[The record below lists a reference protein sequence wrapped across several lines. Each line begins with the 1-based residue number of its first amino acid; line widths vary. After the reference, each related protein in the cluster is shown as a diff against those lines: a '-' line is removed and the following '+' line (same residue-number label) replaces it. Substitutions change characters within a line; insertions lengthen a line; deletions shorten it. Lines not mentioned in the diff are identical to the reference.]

1 MSIDQA
7 VITLLPRSGPES
19 PAPEVSP
26 LSGLLGLTL
35 VHRVILAAAQ
45 SGVRD
50 FFLIGASGKD
60 TEEIADL
67 LRKDPRVIGRSLR
80 LSSVPVPEPG
90 TPADG
95 TGVRGRFW
103 LIPADAVFDPD
114 ILVRA
119 AQADPGGAVN
129 LHLVDSASLKGPET
143 GEAIR
148 VKAGPPGQ
156 EGLTFVPGPA
166 EGSPTYAAVSLCAAE
181 VFPRLG
187 APFAEAGPG
196 RPAAEVLNEVFGSS
210 PARTFDTGGQ
220 FCFRVLSKTALK
232 KARRCL
238 LATARKPTD
247 SFISRHFN
255 RHISLF
261 LTRPLLWLGITPNP
275 LSVACLAIGVASCWF
290 IAQGGYFH
298 SFLGAFLFEFASIFD
313 GCDGE
318 VARLTYRT
326 SKFGGFVDMV
336 GDAVIFV
343 LFFVCLP
350 VGLYRSSRRPVWLF
364 LGVLALLSMG
374 TFYLQLA
381 AFMKKVKLGNYVVG
395 VVKDIERTAGRPGFT
410 GRLDGMAAQIAF
422 IYRRDFFSTV
432 AFIVIALGGAGGLMW
447 VLGVL
452 IPLEPVY
459 MHFFSRRRLRPNP
472 DPV

>member
-7 VITLLPRSGPES
+7 VITLPPRSGPG
-19 PAPEVSP
+19 VSP
-26 LSGLLGLTL
+26 LTELLGLTL

-60 TEEIADL
+60 AEEIVDS

-80 LSSVPVPEPG
+80 VSSVSVPEPG
-90 TPADG
+90 RPAG
-95 TGVRGRFW
+95 GNGVHGRFW
-103 LIPADAVFDPD
+103 LIPGDAVFDPD
-114 ILVRA
+114 ILMRA
-119 AQADPGGAVN
+119 AEADPGGAVN
-129 LHLVDSASLKGPET
+129 LHLVDSAAPTGPGTAET
-143 GEAIR
+143 VR
-148 VKAGPPGQ
+148 VKTGRRGQ
-156 EGLTFVPGPA
+156 EGLMFVQGPA
-166 EGSPTYAAVSLCAAE
+166 EGAPAYAAVSLCAAE

-187 APFAEAGPG
+187 VLFVEAGPR
-196 RPAAEVLNEVFGSS
+196 RPAADILNDVFGNA
-210 PARTFDTGGQ
+210 PARTFATGGR
-220 FCFRVLSKTALK
+220 FCFRVSSKAALK
-232 KARRCL
+232 KARHSL

-247 SFISRHFN
+247 SFIARTFN
-255 RHISLF
+255 RRVSLF
-261 LTRPLLWLGITPNP
+261 LTRPLIWLGLKPNP
-275 LSVACLAIGVASCWF
+275 LSVACLAIGMASCWF
-290 IAQGGYFH
+290 IAQGGYVH
-298 SFLGAFLFEFASIFD
+298 SVLGAFLFEFASIFD

-343 LFFVCLP
+343 LFFACLP
-350 VGLYRSSRRPVWLF
+350 VGLYRGSRRPVWLV

-374 TFYLQLA
+374 TFYLQLT
-381 AFMKKVKLGNYVVG
+381 AFMRKKKLGNYVVG
-395 VVKDIERTAGRPGFT
+395 VVKDIEQSAGRPGFN
-410 GRLDGMAAQIAF
+410 GRLDRMAAKIAF

-447 VLGVL
+447 VLGVM
-452 IPLEPVY
+452 IPLQPVY

-472 DPV
+472 DPT

>member
-7 VITLLPRSGPES
+7 VIMIPPRPG
-19 PAPEVSP
+19 PEVSP
-26 LSGLLGLTL
+26 LTELLGLTL

-50 FFLIGASGKD
+50 FFLMGVPGEEI
-60 TEEIADL
+60 EEIAGV
-67 LRKDPRVIGRSLR
+67 LRKDPRVIGRSLSI
-80 LSSVPVPEPG
+80 SSVPVPGPG
-90 TPADG
+90 KPAGG
-95 TGVRGRFW
+95 TEVRGRFW

-119 AQADPGGAVN
+119 AEADPGGAVN
-129 LHLVDSASLKGPET
+129 LHLVDSAAPTGPET
-143 GEAIR
+143 SETIR
-148 VKAGPPGQ
+148 VKGGLPDQ
-156 EGLTFVPGPA
+156 EGLTFVAGPV
-166 EGSPTYAAVSLCAAE
+166 EGSSAYAAVSLCAAE
-181 VFPRLG
+181 AFPRLG
-187 APFAEAGPG
+187 ALFAEPG
-196 RPAAEVLNEVFGSS
+196 QRRSASDALNDVFGSAT
-210 PARTFDTGGQ
+210 ARTFDTGGR
-220 FCFRVLSKTALK
+220 FCFRVLSKAALK
-232 KARRCL
+232 KARREL

-247 SFISRHFN
+247 SFIARNVN
-255 RHISLF
+255 RRVSLF
-261 LTRPLLWLGITPNP
+261 LTRPLIRLGVKPNP
-275 LSVACLAIGVASCWF
+275 LSVACLAIGIASCWF
-290 IAQGGYFH
+290 IAQGGYFY
-298 SFLGAFLFEFASIFD
+298 SVLGAFLFEFASIFD

-350 VGLYRSSRRPVWLF
+350 VGLYRNSRRPVWLV

-374 TFYLQLA
+374 TFYLQLT
-381 AFMKKVKLGNYVVG
+381 AFMKKKQLGNYVVG
-395 VVKDIERTAGRPGFT
+395 VVKDIEQSAGRPGFS
-410 GRLDGMAAQIAF
+410 GRLDRAAAKIAF
-422 IYRRDFFSTV
+422 VYRRDFFSTV
-432 AFIVIALGGAGGLMW
+432 AFIVITLGGAGGLMW

-472 DPV
+472 DPA